1 MTATADTSPAAATR
15 QQSHAGAIAALL
27 GAAFVMAISAIF
39 VRFANEAGI
48 GPFASAFYRVGL
60 ALPALWL
67 WARLE
72 ERAAGQ
78 GPRPGFTKPA
88 VISGLLFAGDILLWH
103 SAIMRTTI
111 ANATF
116 FATSAPVFVVLYVWL
131 LRSQRPSRSTVAGI
145 GLCLLGGLALVGN
158 SMSVDPGRIAGDLL
172 GLATA
177 VFFGFYF
184 IAVKDSRN
192 FAGAARVTF
201 SMSVVAAAILLVTAL
216 MSGQNM
222 IPQNLMAVGALL
234 GMSWI
239 SHIGGQGLLAVALG
253 RLPAVFSSLVI
264 FIEAVMAAVFAWLVV
279 GESLTLIQCLGGA
292 LILAGI
298 WTARPSPTPVS
309 EAHR

>member
-1 MTATADTSPAAATR
+1 MSATADTSPAAASA
-15 QQSHAGAIAALL
+15 QQSRAGAIAALL
-27 GAAFVMAISAIF
+27 CAAFVMAISAIF
-39 VRFANEAGI
+39 VRLANEAGI

-72 ERAAGQ
+72 ERAAGK

-103 SAIMRTTI
+103 SAIMRTTV

-116 FATSAPVFVVLYVWL
+116 FATSAPVFVVLYVWIV
-131 LRSQRPSRSTVAGI
+131 RSQRPALATVAGI
-145 GLCLLGGLALVGN
+145 GLCLMGGLSLVGN
-158 SMSVDPGRIAGDLL
+158 SMSVDPDRIIGDLL
-172 GLATA
+172 GVATA

-201 SMSVVAAAILLVTAL
+201 SMSVVAAAILFVTAL
-216 MSGQNM
+216 ISGQSM
-222 IPQNLMAVGALL
+222 IPHNLKAVGALL

-239 SHIGGQGLLAVALG
+239 SHVGGQGLLALALG

-264 FIEAVMAAVFAWLVV
+264 FIEAVMAAIIAWLVL
-279 GESLTLIQCLGGA
+279 GEALTLIQCLGGA

-298 WTARPSPTPVS
+298 WTARPSPTPTA
-309 EAHR
+309 EAQR